1 MHSSPHL
8 ASSTGAPQACSVCP
22 RRRLSCFEIE
32 LQYNRVRLRYRIRT
46 IYRGRKTCCR
56 PRSSTRQRHV
66 LFGSPKISW
75 WNVCWMQ
82 ASNCSYV
89 SPSMQWSGKDTSPTE
104 CFQLSS
110 PRSLPCVGTCCW
122 SVLANSALLIFRAF
136 RP

>member
-8 ASSTGAPQACSVCP
+8 ASSAGAPQACSVCP

-32 LQYNRVRLRYRIRT
+32 LQYNRVRLRCRIRT
-46 IYRGRKTCCR
+46 INRGIRTCCR

-75 WNVCWMQ
+75 WNVRWMR
-82 ASNCSYV
+82 V
-89 SPSMQWSGKDTSPTE
+89 IVHMSPLDAMVRKKHVTHGMFSP
-104 CFQLSS
+104 F
-110 PRSLPCVGTCCW
+110 LPSCVGTCRW
-122 SVLANSALLIFRAF
+122 SGFFCKKQSALLIFRAF